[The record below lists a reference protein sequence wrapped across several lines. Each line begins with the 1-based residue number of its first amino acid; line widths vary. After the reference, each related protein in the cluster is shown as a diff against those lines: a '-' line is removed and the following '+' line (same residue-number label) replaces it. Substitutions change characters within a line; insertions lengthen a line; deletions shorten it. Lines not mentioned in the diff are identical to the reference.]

1 MQCGDIEVNL
11 GPKYSS
17 LTFRH
22 WDLNDLIAHDNIKI
36 QLLQAYV
43 TQYNNCDILCLS
55 ETFLNS
61 FIQNDDDGIK
71 IDGCY
76 LIRVDHPINSKKG
89 GVCFNYKEDVS
100 LIKRD
105 DICTLDNCL
114 VTELRSQNEKCFLT
128 CLYRLPSQSQDEFE
142 NFYIKFDILLS

>member
-11 GPKYSS
+11 GPKYSY

-36 QLLQAYV
+36 SLLQAYV
-43 TQYNNCDILCLS
+43 TQYNCDILRLS